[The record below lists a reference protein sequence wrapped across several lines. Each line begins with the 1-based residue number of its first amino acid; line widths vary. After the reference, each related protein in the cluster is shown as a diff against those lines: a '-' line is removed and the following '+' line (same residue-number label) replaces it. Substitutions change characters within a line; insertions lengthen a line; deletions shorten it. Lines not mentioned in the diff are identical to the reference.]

1 MAFGPLR
8 DVAPEPRS
16 VGSGGGSVREGS
28 DGAVSGFETHTP
40 GALTSSGEDDDAG
53 GVAVGVEV
61 LVSTGPGKA
70 LVLNA
75 TMEPL
80 CVVPARRA
88 VVLVLSDKADVVHAN
103 GHRFRSE
110 RLELSA
116 PSVVRLRR
124 YVHVPFRR
132 RAALSRRG
140 VFIRDHHIC
149 QYCGAAAEN
158 VDHVLP
164 RSRGGAHEWENVV
177 AACRRCNSRKKDRT
191 PAEAHMTLLRTPYAP
206 RAAFWLVV
214 AVGRVD
220 PHWHPY
226 LGDALEVG

>member
-1 MAFGPLR
+1 VDAVPVAGWPVGVSVPGGDGRVGIRLITGPDGL
-8 DVAPEPRS
+8 
-16 VGSGGGSVREGS
+16 GG
-28 DGAVSGFETHTP
+28 
-40 GALTSSGEDDDAG
+40 DAG
-53 GVAVGVEV
+53 PRPRVHGA
-61 LVSTGPGKA
+61 PRKA

-88 VVLVLSDKADVVHAN
+88 VVLVLSSKAEVVHSN

-110 RLELSA
+110 HLELAA
-116 PSVVRLRR
+116 PSVIRLRA
-124 YVHVPFRR
+124 YVKVPYRR

-140 VFIRDHHIC
+140 VFIRDGHAC
-149 QYCGAAAEN
+149 QYCGVPAEN
-158 VDHVLP
+158 VDHVMP

-191 PAEAHMTLLRTPYAP
+191 PAEAHMALARQPFAP

-220 PHWHPY
+220 PVWNEY
-226 LGDALEVG
+226 LGDALSTG

>member
-1 MAFGPLR
+1 MKVGPSMAGSRLDAGPASGAPAAGGLGTA
-8 DVAPEPRS
+8 APE
-16 VGSGGGSVREGS
+16 
-28 DGAVSGFETHTP
+28 T
-40 GALTSSGEDDDAG
+40 AG
-53 GVAVGVEV
+53 K
-61 LVSTGPGKA
+61 PGKA

-88 VVLVLSDKADVVHAN
+88 VVLVLSDKADVVQTN

-110 RLELSA
+110 VLDLAA
-116 PSVVRLRR
+116 PSVVRLRSFVR
-124 YVHVPFRR
+124 VPYRR

-140 VFIRDHHIC
+140 VFIRDEHTC
-149 QYCGAAAEN
+149 QYCGRGAEN

-177 AACRRCNSRKKDRT
+177 AACRRCNSRKKDYT
-191 PAEAHMTLLRTPYAP
+191 PAEAAMTLRRQPYAP

-214 AVGRVD
+214 AVGGVRD
-220 PHWHPY
+220 DWADY
-226 LGDALEVG
+226 LGDVLSAS